1 MNVRGGK
8 ERLGEERWKMMSG
21 MGEREGK
28 TEAAVKLSPRCE

>member
-28 TEAAVKLSPRCE
+28 NGGCCQAKPEM